1 MRGQL
6 ALDRALYAP
15 LVMAA
20 LAEDV
25 GFGDVTSQATVPLGR
40 QGLARAIAKA
50 SGIIC
55 GLALFAEA
63 FRQVDESLEVA
74 FDCAEGSAIEP
85 GDEVASV
92 RGSLR
97 SLLQA
102 ERVALNFLQHMSGVA
117 SLTGQF
123 VRAIEGTG
131 ASILDTRKTLPGLR
145 ALQKYAVLVGG
156 GQNHRLRL
164 DSMALI
170 KDNHIKAAGGARQ
183 AIEQARAAVSPA
195 LRIEVETENLDQ
207 VREALEAQA
216 DWIMLDNMNPDLL
229 REAVALVAGRARLE
243 ASGRVSLDTVRAIAE
258 TGVDFISVGALTHSA
273 RALDI
278 SLEVTEVD

>member
-1 MRGQL
+1 MSGQL

-15 LVMAA
+15 LVTTA

-25 GFGDVTSQATVPLGR
+25 GYGDVTSQATVPLGR
-40 QGLARAIAKA
+40 QGLARAIVKA
-50 SGIIC
+50 SGVLC

-63 FRQVDESLEVA
+63 FRQVDESLEVV
-74 FDCAEGSAIEP
+74 FDLPEGAAVES

-164 DSMALI
+164 DSMVLI
-170 KDNHIKAAGGARQ
+170 KDNHIKAAGGLRQ
-183 AIEQARAAVSPA
+183 AIEQARAMVSPA

-207 VREALEAQA
+207 VREALAAQA

>member
-15 LVMAA
+15 LVTAA
-20 LAEDV
+20 LTEDV

-50 SGIIC
+50 SGIVC

-63 FRQVDESLEVA
+63 FRQVDESLEVT
-74 FDCAEGSAIEP
+74 FDLPEGAAVES

-164 DSMALI
+164 DSMVLI
-170 KDNHIKAAGGARQ
+170 KDNHIKAAGGLRQ
-183 AIEQARAAVSPA
+183 AIEQARATVSPA

-207 VREALEAQA
+207 VREALAAQA

>member
-15 LVMAA
+15 LVTAA

-50 SGIIC
+50 SGIVC

-63 FRQVDESLEVA
+63 FRQVDESLEVT
-74 FDCAEGSAIEP
+74 FDLPEGAAVES

-164 DSMALI
+164 DSMVLI
-170 KDNHIKAAGGARQ
+170 KDNHIKAAGGLRQ
-183 AIEQARAAVSPA
+183 AIEQARATVSPA

-207 VREALEAQA
+207 VREALAAQA